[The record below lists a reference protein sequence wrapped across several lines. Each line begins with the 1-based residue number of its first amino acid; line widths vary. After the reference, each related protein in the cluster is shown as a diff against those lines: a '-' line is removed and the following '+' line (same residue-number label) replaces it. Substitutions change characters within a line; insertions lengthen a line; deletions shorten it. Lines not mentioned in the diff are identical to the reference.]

1 MWNKVDAVELP
12 DTPHGNCEKAD
23 ADQAISQR
31 RADGFGSIAGARD
44 FGLRALVI
52 NGVQCDT
59 TAKISVMAAINPP

>member
-1 MWNKVDAVELP
+1 MWKKVDAVELP

-31 RADGFGSIAGARD
+31 RADGFRSIARGRD
-44 FGLRALVI
+44 FGLYALVI

-59 TAKISVMAAINPP
+59 TAKASDMAAMSPP

>member
-1 MWNKVDAVELP
+1 MRKKVDAVEFSDP
-12 DTPHGNCEKAD
+12 PHGHRKKTD

-44 FGLRALVI
+44 FGLYALVI

-59 TAKISVMAAINPP
+59 TAKASDMTAMSPP